1 MSRIL
6 GNENVVRVNP
16 STVAED
22 FGFYGRTPEQV
33 KIGLFWL
40 GGVNPS
46 KYSTSKEK
54 DTMLPALHSS
64 TFSPDFR
71 PSYIAGVSAMSR
83 AMLDLLQKK

>member
-6 GNENVVRVNP
+6 GNENVIRVDP

-22 FGFYGRTPEQV
+22 FGMYGRTPEQV
-33 KIGLFWL
+33 KIGVFWL

-46 KYSTSKEK
+46 KYSASKANDK
-54 DTMLPALHSS
+54 MLPALHSS
-64 TFSPDFR
+64 TFCPDFR
-71 PSYIAGVSAMSR
+71 PAYITGVTAMSR